1 MGYHFM
7 TTKNSDDEYRLE
19 VAHTEVLLENESSVT
34 TNTDITVP
42 LRIIS
47 DYMLRF
53 MKNNKDAKLFE
64 AKERL
69 EMKIAQFA
77 ADGYDEQHL
86 QQTLSKAS
94 GSHTRE
100 AFLSAIQHWA
110 QQ

>member
-1 MGYHFM
+1 M
-7 TTKNSDDEYRLE
+7 TNEVRNSTITDNPI
-19 VAHTEVLLENESSVT
+19 VP
-34 TNTDITVP
+34 TNTVEVP

-69 EMKIAQFA
+69 AKKIVQFA
-77 ADGYDEQHL
+77 ADGYDEQCL
-86 QQTLSKAS
+86 QKALSPATS
-94 GSHTRE
+94 SHTRE
-100 AFLSAIQHWA
+100 TFLSAIQRLE